1 MSKLQTIQDDAVEV
15 YSPQPVTPMEMI
27 QTALSN
33 GSGVEV
39 VEKLMALQ
47 ERWEASRARR
57 AFDSAIADARADIPP
72 IVKDAKVDFT
82 TSKGRTN
89 YKHETL
95 SGIANAVDPIL
106 AQHGL
111 SYRFRS
117 HQEGQQLFVT
127 CIIAHRD
134 GYSEETTLCGPPDQ
148 SGNKNSYQAV
158 GSAAT
163 YLQRYTLKLAL
174 GLSASNDDD
183 AQLVV
188 DRPRQVTNADWLE
201 AAIQQAIKD
210 IQKETNLASLG
221 AWWSDFQRQNRAAA
235 QDKRVVAAKDARKSE
250 LSNADLGDDK
260 IPY

>member
-1 MSKLQTIQDDAVEV
+1 MSKVQKMQDDAVEV
-15 YSPQPVTPMEMI
+15 YTPQPVTPMEMI

-57 AFDSAIADARADIPP
+57 AFDAAIAEARAEIPP
-72 IVKDAKVDFT
+72 IVKDATVDFT
-82 TSKGRTN
+82 TAKGRTN

-106 AQHGL
+106 ARHGL

-117 HQEGQQLFVT
+117 RQEGQQLYVT

-183 AQLVV
+183 AQNAAPRPDDAKAAHDAQVRRAIEIIKGESTLDGLAGYWGHLQRD
-188 DRPRQVTNADWLE
+188 DRSVAAD
-201 AAIQQAIKD
+201 
-210 IQKETNLASLG
+210 
-221 AWWSDFQRQNRAAA
+221 QR
-235 QDKRVVAAKDARKSE
+235 VIAAKDERKSE
-250 LSNADLGDDK
+250 LSNADLGGDK